1 MQIVHT
7 LPDRRGP
14 CRYFIARVPDP
25 TYQYLVVSIKNGVWA
40 APNEMANAL
49 NELFHTQDNLFLF
62 FTVEGSNVFQGVA
75 RISSTVETT
84 QNGGLGQEHNCTAV
98 FSVQWLKLCQLS
110 YNDLTHL
117 AISENQ
123 HVYNANNYTE
133 LHRDIGRQ
141 MMELLY
147 LSESVEIDPA
157 QIEVPANKW
166 KGWQNKGLPEDKS
179 NPAKTSLIPTPLRGH
194 ENVPEKIWW
203 VDGPG
208 FIVGCDSYIID
219 ECFGRFVFG
228 MPEAYKHQSR
238 FIHIG
243 TTILLFNMHSR
254 KLMGIFES
262 LSDRPALYEP
272 NAWVKD
278 MTSTSPYPIQV
289 RFRIVCEVPMMD
301 EQEIAGLLPDSNER
315 VRRVSQI
322 KMQEIVDKM
331 IENGGGA
338 EEVLKKN
345 SL

>member
-1 MQIVHT
+1 
-7 LPDRRGP
+7 
-14 CRYFIARVPDP
+14 
-25 TYQYLVVSIKNGVWA
+25 
-40 APNEMANAL
+40 
-49 NELFHTQDNLFLF
+49 
-62 FTVEGSNVFQGVA
+62 
-75 RISSTVETT
+75 
-84 QNGGLGQEHNCTAV
+84 
-98 FSVQWLKLCQLS
+98 
-110 YNDLTHL
+110 
-117 AISENQ
+117 
-123 HVYNANNYTE
+123 
-133 LHRDIGRQ
+133 
-141 MMELLY
+141 
-147 LSESVEIDPA
+147 
-157 QIEVPANKW
+157 
-166 KGWQNKGLPEDKS
+166 
-179 NPAKTSLIPTPLRGH
+179 
-194 ENVPEKIWW
+194 
-203 VDGPG
+203 
-208 FIVGCDSYIID
+208 
-219 ECFGRFVFG
+219 

-315 VRRVSQI
+315 VRRVSQT